1 MKTFCL
7 IHKQILVIA
16 LEEWREH
23 KVSCC
28 SYNSEKYLQA
38 VCWFFVFFS
47 RIIAC
52 MKNIARNLS
61 EIWTMFIF
69 FYIFVWICMIFFFS
83 VIKQFISSLQP
94 CHLLY
99 SFPVCIGNCL
109 QNVIS
114 VETCRHDAE
123 RIIIHFLKWSTGC
136 LIFFAFYLDSCILYF
151 EWMWI

>member
-1 MKTFCL
+1 ML
-7 IHKQILVIA
+7 
-16 LEEWREH
+16 WRNEGNIKWVVAH
-23 KVSCC
+23 TIQKNI
-28 SYNSEKYLQA
+28 YRL
-38 VCWFFVFFS
+38 FVVVFFFS

-114 VETCRHDAE
+114 VETCRHEAE
-123 RIIIHFLKWSTGC
+123 RIIIPFLKWSTGC
-136 LIFFAFYLDSCILYF
+136 LTFFAFYLDSCILYF

>member
-1 MKTFCL
+1 ML
-7 IHKQILVIA
+7 
-16 LEEWREH
+16 WRNEGNIKWVVAH
-23 KVSCC
+23 TIQKNI
-28 SYNSEKYLQA
+28 YRL
-38 VCWFFVFFS
+38 FVVVFFFS

-69 FYIFVWICMIFFFS
+69 FYIFVWICMIFFS

-123 RIIIHFLKWSTGC
+123 RIIIPFLKWSTGC